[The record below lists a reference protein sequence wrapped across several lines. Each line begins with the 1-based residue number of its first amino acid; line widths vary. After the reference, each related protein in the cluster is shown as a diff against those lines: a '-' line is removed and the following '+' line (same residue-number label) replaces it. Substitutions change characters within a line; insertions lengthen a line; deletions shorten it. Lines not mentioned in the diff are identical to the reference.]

1 MSGSPQ
7 SSQATLTQYDRLLA
21 AWSDQ
26 SAGVHSKTARLLP
39 NTTNTAVGLGE
50 RRSAGSTDPATSADS
65 NGVRLLMTA
74 VLIWCAMS
82 VPVALAVARMLAGA
96 AGGHPPNPPIV
107 RPAQNQL
114 VRG

>member
-39 NTTNTAVGLGE
+39 NTTNTQQWASANGDPLGLQI
-50 RRSAGSTDPATSADS
+50 RR
-65 NGVRLLMTA
+65 
-74 VLIWCAMS
+74 
-82 VPVALAVARMLAGA
+82 
-96 AGGHPPNPPIV
+96 HPPI
-107 RPAQNQL
+107 AM
-114 VRG
+114 G